1 MLDKKKYM
9 ALFILLLIPIGLGRY
24 LYPEPAVEAFN
35 TNNLIRFHVVANSDL
50 PLDQSIKGQVR
61 NAALA
66 VLAGEF
72 SGVSSHEEARK
83 VITDSLPK
91 LEQAAKAKLSQ
102 AGLNYRPRA
111 EFGFYNFPTRSY
123 LGLNLPAGR
132 YEAVRLV
139 LGEGQGENWWCV
151 LFPPLCFVDISGT
164 LGMLNPRNQAQPVI
178 KKNRTDLE
186 ERAEGVEVRFKILE
200 VWKRSKDFLANSK

>member
-1 MLDKKKYM
+1 MLNKKKYM
-9 ALFILLLIPIGLGRY
+9 ALLILLLIPLGFGRF

-61 NAALA
+61 DAALA

-72 SGVSSHEEARK
+72 SGVSSYEEARK

-91 LEQAAKAKLSQ
+91 LEQAAKVKLSQ
-102 AGLNYRPRA
+102 AGLNYQPRA

-123 LGLNLPAGR
+123 MGLNLPAGR

-139 LGEGQGENWWCV
+139 LGEGQGNNWWCV
-151 LFPPLCFVDISGT
+151 LFPPLFCRYFRHIGHVGSQEPSSAG
-164 LGMLNPRNQAQPVI
+164 N
-178 KKNRTDLE
+178 
-186 ERAEGVEVRFKILE
+186 
-200 VWKRSKDFLANSK
+200 